1 MSEGGDIRCPDK
13 GQRMSKRLAGK
24 AFKRVSLELRCS
36 FVRHVNLLLRKGEE
50 IVAINL
56 LMQKRVG
63 PSMMYNH
70 ELLCPKHAI
79 YAY

>member
-1 MSEGGDIRCPDK
+1 MSNREATSADSI
-13 GQRMSKRLAGK
+13 
-24 AFKRVSLELRCS
+24 FKFETACS
-36 FVRHVNLLLRKGEE
+36 VVRHSGQSLRGENL

-63 PSMMYNH
+63 PSMMYSQ
-70 ELLCPKHAI
+70 EALCPKTAS

>member
-1 MSEGGDIRCPDK
+1 MSR
-13 GQRMSKRLAGK
+13 RWATSAGSRFDSE
-24 AFKRVSLELRCS
+24 ASCS
-36 FVRHVNLLLRKGEE
+36 VVRHIGKSLRLEKQ

-63 PSMMYNH
+63 PSMMYSR
-70 ELLCPKHAI
+70 ESLCLKTAS